1 MNNNETRQPLKAG
14 EELSL
19 VALMSDMSQ
28 QLGNIDSRISHLE
41 SIFVNNGYQ
50 KLHKDFAVLDKL
62 VNTGMT
68 NLRGDFSAL
77 TDKLTPILESGL
89 ISRIK
94 RVEDSLKDMT
104 LKVESN
110 YEYVEK
116 AKERKWDVSKIVLN
130 ILLALILAVMFG
142 IKITLLNG

>member
-68 NLRGDFSAL
+68 NLRGDFTTL
-77 TDKLTPILESGL
+77 TNKLSPILESGL

-94 RVEDSLKDMT
+94 RVEDSLTDMT
-104 LKVESN
+104 RKVESN

-116 AKERKWDVSKIVLN
+116 AKEHKWDVSKIILN

-142 IKITLLNG
+142 IKISLLNN